1 VKNSRVVHIPKPPD
15 TPRRPVVDNIHGTI
29 IEDAYRWLE
38 DGQSPETLQWA
49 KAQNERTE
57 AVLSQLPERKV
68 LQNRLNEILSQDTVG
83 SPVLRGKKIFY
94 TRRKQGANQPV
105 LCVRELEGATS
116 EKILLDPNKA
126 SEKGIVA
133 LDWWYPSPDGSML
146 AYGYSE
152 RGDEWSILHVLNV
165 ETGEILPD
173 TIERTR
179 GAGVA
184 WKKGNRSFYYGRY
197 PKPGK
202 VPPGEENYHKHI
214 FHHTLGEDPSQDPKV
229 FGEGCPKEE
238 MFTVRLS
245 DDGRYLLLNVSHG
258 WNSSDIY
265 FRDET
270 KPKNPFVPVIVGED
284 AIFNGAI
291 VGNTLYML
299 TNYKAPRYR
308 LVAVD
313 LNKPQQENWK
323 EIIPE
328 NSDMTLVSFQ
338 VVKDHIVVAGLRDA
352 VSHLYVYDIEGN
364 NEKEIPLPTIGT
376 VGQLSGEP
384 SNPDIFF
391 VFESFALTP
400 AIYRFNVKEDKSP
413 QLFLSGTQPVKPD
426 SIQVKQIFYTSK
438 DGTKVPMFILHRK
451 DLRLNAVQPRPTVL
465 TGYGGFNISRT
476 PTYSPA
482 VIPWLENGGIC
493 ALANLRGGS
502 EYGEAWHRAGMLDKK
517 QNVFDDFI
525 AAAEYLVT
533 QGYTDPSHLG
543 IFGRSNGGLLVGA
556 ALTQRPDLFQAVA
569 CGVPLLD
576 MIRYHRFLIAYLWT
590 SEYGNPDD
598 PRAFKWLYAYSPYH
612 RVRDGVLYPAI
623 YTYTATSDSRVDPM
637 HARKMTAKLQYVASR
652 YGSKGPILLFVESD
666 AGHGVGKPL
675 HKIVDEQANIWA
687 FFAWQLALELK

>member
-1 VKNSRVVHIPKPPD
+1 MKNSRIVHIPKPPD
-15 TPRRPVVDNIHGTI
+15 TPRRPVVDNVHGTI
-29 IEDAYRWLE
+29 IEDPYRWLE
-38 DGQSPETLQWA
+38 DGQSPETVQWT

-57 AVLSQLPERKV
+57 TVLSQLPERKV
-68 LQNRLNEILSQDTVG
+68 LQNRLKEILSQDTVG

-116 EKILLDPNKA
+116 ERILLDPNKA

-184 WKKGNRSFYYGRY
+184 WKKDNRSFYYGRY
-197 PKPGK
+197 PKPGE

-229 FGEGCPKEE
+229 FGEGRPKEE
-238 MFTVRLS
+238 MFSVRLS

-284 AIFNGAI
+284 AIFHGAI

-328 NSDMTLVSFQ
+328 NPDMTLVSFQ

-352 VSHLYVYDIEGN
+352 VSHLYVYDMEGN

-391 VFESFALTP
+391 VFQSFALTP
-400 AIYRFNVKEDKSP
+400 AIYRFNVEKDKSP
-413 QLFLSGTQPVKPD
+413 QLFLSGTQLVRPD

-438 DGTKVPMFILHRK
+438 DGTRVPMFILHKK
-451 DLRLNAVQPRPTVL
+451 DCRSMRFSPIQP
-465 TGYGGFNISRT
+465 F
-476 PTYSPA
+476 
-482 VIPWLENGGIC
+482 
-493 ALANLRGGS
+493 
-502 EYGEAWHRAGMLDKK
+502 
-517 QNVFDDFI
+517 
-525 AAAEYLVT
+525 
-533 QGYTDPSHLG
+533 
-543 IFGRSNGGLLVGA
+543 
-556 ALTQRPDLFQAVA
+556 
-569 CGVPLLD
+569 
-576 MIRYHRFLIAYLWT
+576 
-590 SEYGNPDD
+590 
-598 PRAFKWLYAYSPYH
+598 
-612 RVRDGVLYPAI
+612 
-623 YTYTATSDSRVDPM
+623 
-637 HARKMTAKLQYVASR
+637 
-652 YGSKGPILLFVESD
+652 
-666 AGHGVGKPL
+666 
-675 HKIVDEQANIWA
+675 
-687 FFAWQLALELK
+687 